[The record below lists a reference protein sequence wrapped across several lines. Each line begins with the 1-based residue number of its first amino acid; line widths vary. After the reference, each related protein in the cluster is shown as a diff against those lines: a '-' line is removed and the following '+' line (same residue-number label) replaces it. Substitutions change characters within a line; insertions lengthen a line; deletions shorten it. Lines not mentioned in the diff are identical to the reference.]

1 MYNTNTYLY
10 MCACAFKYTQLGD
23 TYFFYLFIYSFI
35 KRPKESEVKVVSLI
49 KITLTNPKY

>member
-23 TYFFYLFIYSFI
+23 TYFFYLFFYLFI
-35 KRPKESEVKVVSLI
+35 HQKTERKRGKSSKFNQDHI
-49 KITLTNPKY
+49 N